1 MANFC
6 RRVGDRQAWS
16 WCFDGDGSVKVKGD
30 VDAMD
35 VHICIVCPPAS
46 ALDNWRVDMP
56 LHPYRCCWRVI
67 AS

>member
-35 VHICIVCPPAS
+35 VHMMYRMPACVS
-46 ALDNWRVDMP
+46 AR
-56 LHPYRCCWRVI
+56 
-67 AS
+67 